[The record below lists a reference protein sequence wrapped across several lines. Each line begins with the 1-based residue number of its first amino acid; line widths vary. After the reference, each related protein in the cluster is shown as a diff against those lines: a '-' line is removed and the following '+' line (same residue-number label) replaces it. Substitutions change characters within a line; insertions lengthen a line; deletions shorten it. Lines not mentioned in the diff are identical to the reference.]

1 MMSFEEIVDQAIA
14 MLERRGRVTYRMLKV
29 QFQLNDEQLEALKEE
44 LIYGQQLAVDEEG
57 KVLVWGE
64 RAATAVPPVRERT
77 PALGSSMPSYLAEKI
92 LTSKAALEGERKYIT
107 VLFADLKGS
116 MELLADH
123 DPEEAR
129 TLLDPVLERM
139 MEAVHRYEG
148 TVNQVMGDGIM
159 ALFGA
164 PIAHEDH
171 AVRACYAAL
180 RMQES
185 VQHYAAEVQR
195 TTSLP
200 LQIRVGVNSGEVVVR
215 SIGSDLRMDYTAVG
229 QTTHLAARMEQ
240 MALPGTILITPQVL
254 ALAGGYVQAK
264 PLGPMPIKGVREPM
278 EVYEVTGAGP
288 VRTRLQV
295 AAARGPTPFIGRTTE
310 LETLQHALMQAGTRR
325 GQIVAVIGEPGVGK
339 SRLFAEFIQSPL
351 TERWLI
357 LETGAVSYRQ
367 VTPYLPVRDLLTA
380 YFQIDDQ
387 DDERAIQEKVD
398 KCLTLDIALHSIR
411 PALLALMD
419 VSVDNPEWQA
429 LDAHQR
435 RLQIIDGVTRLLLRQ
450 SQVQPLLLIV
460 ENLHWIDAGTQAVLD
475 SLIERLPTIHLLLLV
490 NYRPGYQH
498 GWGSKTSYTQLR
510 LDPLPVET
518 AEALLQVLLGD
529 VAELQP
535 VKHLLIERTEGNPLF
550 LEESIRTLVETKS
563 LVGTPGAYRLAQ
575 ALSSIQV
582 PSTVQAILAARMDR
596 LPPEEKHL
604 LQCAAVIGRDVPF
617 RLLQSIAE
625 MHEDQL
631 HRGLAHLQAAEFL
644 YETSLFPELVY
655 TFKHVLTQ
663 EVAYGSLVQERRCM
677 LHARIVE
684 AIERFYA
691 DRLATQVE
699 HLAHHAFRGELW
711 GKAVTYYRE
720 AGTKAAMRSAYREAV
735 ASFEQAL
742 VALKHLP
749 EHPDTRQQAFDLRM
763 ELRPW
768 LAPLGDYERIL
779 DNLRA
784 AEVIAEALDD
794 RRRLGLVSAYMTDYY
809 RLTGQSKDA
818 VACGERALTFATDL
832 GDFSLEIVAQ
842 MLLGHACHAI
852 GDYRRAVHLL
862 KRNVAALTGELV
874 RERFGS
880 AALPSVFSRSWMAF
894 SLADLGAFA
903 EAIAIGEEALRIAE
917 EVDTAHAQVLA
928 AHVIGLAYLCQGD
941 IDRAIL
947 LLEQTFHRCQVGH
960 IPLGSRLLAS
970 ALGYAYALCG
980 RVTEGVSLLEQAVR
994 QSEALNVYFR
1004 YALWLAWLG
1013 EAYLLAGRADEACE
1027 LAERAVERT
1036 TTYKERG
1043 HLAYALRLLGEITAQ
1058 RKPPEVE
1065 QATEYYQQALAL
1077 AEELG
1082 MRPLQA
1088 HCHRGLGL
1096 LYAKIG
1102 RRDEARADLSTAID
1116 FYQAMEMTFWLPQAE
1131 TALAETEG

>member
-1 MMSFEEIVDQAIA
+1 
-14 MLERRGRVTYRMLKV
+14 
-29 QFQLNDEQLEALKEE
+29 
-44 LIYGQQLAVDEEG
+44 
-57 KVLVWGE
+57 
-64 RAATAVPPVRERT
+64 
-77 PALGSSMPSYLAEKI
+77 
-92 LTSKAALEGERKYIT
+92 
-107 VLFADLKGS
+107 
-116 MELLADH
+116 
-123 DPEEAR
+123 
-129 TLLDPVLERM
+129 
-139 MEAVHRYEG
+139 
-148 TVNQVMGDGIM
+148 
-159 ALFGA
+159 
-164 PIAHEDH
+164 
-171 AVRACYAAL
+171 
-180 RMQES
+180 MQES
-185 VQHYAAEVQR
+185 VQYYAAEVER
-195 TTSLP
+195 STGLP

-254 ALAGGYVQAK
+254 ALAEGYVQVK
-264 PLGPMPIKGVREPM
+264 PLGPMPIKGVRERM

-288 VRTRLQV
+288 VRTRLQA
-295 AAARGPTPFIGRTTE
+295 AAARGLTHFVGRTTE
-310 LETLQHALMQAGTRR
+310 LETLQRALMQAGTGH
-325 GQIVAVIGEPGVGK
+325 GQIVAVVGEPGMGK

-351 TERWLI
+351 TEGWLI

-367 VTPYLPVRDLLTA
+367 VTPYLPIRDLLTA
-380 YFQIDDQ
+380 YFQIDDR
-387 DDERAIQEKVD
+387 DDERTIQEKVD
-398 KCLTLDIALHSIR
+398 KRLAGDIALQSIR
-411 PALLALMD
+411 PALLALLD
-419 VSVDNPEWQA
+419 VTVDDPEWQA

-450 SQVQPLLLIV
+450 SQMQPLLLIV

-475 SLIERLPTIHLLLLV
+475 SLIERLPTVHLLLLV
-490 NYRPGYQH
+490 NYRPEYQH

-510 LDPLPVET
+510 LDPLPVEA
-518 AEALLQVLLGD
+518 AEALLRVLLGD
-529 VAELQP
+529 AAELQP

-563 LVGTPGAYRLAQ
+563 LVGARGAYRVAQ
-575 ALSSIQV
+575 ALSGLQV

-596 LPPEEKHL
+596 LPPAEKHL
-604 LQCAAVIGRDVPF
+604 LQCAAVIGKDVPF
-617 RLLQSIAE
+617 PLLQAIAE
-625 MHEDQL
+625 MPEDQL

-663 EVAYGSLVQERRCM
+663 EVAYGSLMQERRCT
-677 LHARIVE
+677 LHARIVV
-684 AIERFYA
+684 AIERSYP

-711 GKAVTYYRE
+711 GKAVAYYRQ

-749 EHPDTRQQAFDLRM
+749 EDPDTRQQAFDLRM

-768 LAPLGDYERIL
+768 LAPLGDYESIL
-779 DNLRA
+779 ANLRA
-784 AEVIAEALDD
+784 ADALAEALGD
-794 RRRLGLVSAYMTDYY
+794 RRRLGLVSAYMTDYF
-809 RLTGQSKDA
+809 RLTGQSEEA

-832 GDFSLEIVAQ
+832 GDFSLQIVAQ

-874 RERFGS
+874 RERFGG

-894 SLADLGAFA
+894 SLADLGSFA
-903 EAIAIGEEALRIAE
+903 EAIAIGEEAVWIAE
-917 EVDTAHAQVLA
+917 EVDTAHGQVFA
-928 AHVIGLAYLCQGD
+928 AHVVGLVYLWQGD
-941 IDRAIL
+941 LDRAIPL
-947 LLEQTFHRCQVGH
+947 FEQTLHRCQVGH

-1013 EAYLLAGRADEACE
+1013 EAYLLAGRADEAFE
-1027 LAERAVERT
+1027 IAERAVERT

-1043 HLAYALRLLGEITAQ
+1043 HLAYTLRLLGEITAQ
-1058 RKPPEVE
+1058 REPPEVE

-1082 MRPLQA
+1082 MRPLVA
-1088 HCHRGLGL
+1088 HCQRGLGT
-1096 LYAKIG
+1096 LYQRIG
-1102 RRDEARADLSTAID
+1102 RREQAHTALSAAIAL
-1116 FYQAMEMTFWLPQAE
+1116 YRAMEMTLWLPRVE
-1131 TALAETEG
+1131 EALAQVEER